1 MNKKTIT
8 IVLSAIIVGAF
19 FLPYISNGDFNLSGY
34 DIVFGKGDI
43 RGLAGKGGSALYINL
58 LVPGSA
64 LIILLGN
71 LLDDSFADGL
81 FFRLLPL
88 LGLIYIALML
98 YMTGSSDL
106 TVSELLGWLGYGFWI
121 SLVAAIILPFAR

>member
-1 MNKKTIT
+1 MSKKTIS
-8 IVLSAIIVGAF
+8 IILSAIIIGAF
-19 FLPYISNGDFNLSGY
+19 FLPYISNGEFGLSGY
-34 DIVFGKGDI
+34 DIVFGKGEI
-43 RGLAGKGGSALYINL
+43 RGLARNGGSALYINL

-88 LGLIYIALML
+88 LGLIYIVVML
-98 YMTGSSDL
+98 YMTGSSQL
-106 TVSELLGWLGYGFWI
+106 TVSEVFGWLGYGFWI
-121 SLVAAIILPFAR
+121 SLGAAVLLPFTR